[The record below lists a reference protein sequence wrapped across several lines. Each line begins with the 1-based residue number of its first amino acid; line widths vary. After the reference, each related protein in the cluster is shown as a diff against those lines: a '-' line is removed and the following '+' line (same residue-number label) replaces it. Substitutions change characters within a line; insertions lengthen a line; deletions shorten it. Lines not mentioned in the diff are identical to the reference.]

1 MWLSFFSTNVV
12 NMPQCSCLTVK
23 GTQCKL
29 FAIQGSKYCQKH
41 KFCKK
46 IRSDMQ
52 LANTL
57 EGVVESTI
65 DNVTSLAQL
74 VQDLKHKLDDY
85 SRRLE
90 DIEQL
95 TYEESLVMGSLADK
109 VQKVIYR

>member
-1 MWLSFFSTNVV
+1 
-12 NMPQCSCLTVK
+12 
-23 GTQCKL
+23 
-29 FAIQGSKYCQKH
+29 
-41 KFCKK
+41 
-46 IRSDMQ
+46 MQ

-95 TYEESLVMGSLADK
+95 TYEESMEMGSLADK

>member
-1 MWLSFFSTNVV
+1 
-12 NMPQCSCLTVK
+12 
-23 GTQCKL
+23 
-29 FAIQGSKYCQKH
+29 
-41 KFCKK
+41 
-46 IRSDMQ
+46 MQ

-65 DNVTSLAQL
+65 DNVTSLARL

-95 TYEESLVMGSLADK
+95 TYEESMEMGSLADK
-109 VQKVIYR
+109 VQRVIYR

>member
-1 MWLSFFSTNVV
+1 
-12 NMPQCSCLTVK
+12 
-23 GTQCKL
+23 
-29 FAIQGSKYCQKH
+29 
-41 KFCKK
+41 
-46 IRSDMQ
+46 MQ

-65 DNVTSLAQL
+65 DNVTSLARL

-95 TYEESLVMGSLADK
+95 TYEESMEMGSLADK